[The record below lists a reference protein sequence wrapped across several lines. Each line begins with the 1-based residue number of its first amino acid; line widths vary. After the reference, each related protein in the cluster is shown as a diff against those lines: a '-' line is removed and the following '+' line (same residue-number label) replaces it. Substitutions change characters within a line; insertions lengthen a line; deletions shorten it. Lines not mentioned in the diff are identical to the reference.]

1 VESSKQYDT
10 QISSH
15 HRRYL
20 EIKPADEGTYIVVNG
35 NEVSVDMYST
45 SHCSSTACA
54 AETYVNKTSWKA
66 QAMVV

>member
-1 VESSKQYDT
+1 MKYQWICTVYGDQAC
-10 QISSH
+10 
-15 HRRYL
+15 RR
-20 EIKPADEGTYIVVNG
+20 ADEGTYIVVNG